1 MSRKSL
7 LALLVALSL
16 PAAGSAQAKP
26 KPPGPPASLEIVVV
40 GDVMLNRSNLP
51 VRPDGVLEGRSA
63 LPWAQMS
70 SKIRHLIDGDLNFM
84 NLETVVTER
93 NDLKPGDKR
102 QTTPFLFRT
111 HPKAVEHLLDIGFN
125 LVSAANNH
133 AYDYGEE
140 GAKETISHLQ
150 RLTEAKPGTVYS
162 GIGLND
168 QEAGRPATTWVRGLK
183 VAFSSIG
190 IVTNMLTFHR
200 AKPNKAGTL
209 GFRHKVD
216 WENSLSQL
224 EGADAGLKLLSVH
237 YGVEREIRT
246 DDRQRTEFRKAV
258 GTRGA
263 DMVIGHHAHVV
274 RGIELHQ
281 GKLIFYG
288 LGNFLIRGA
297 ANMGK
302 KPSMRTCCDFGL
314 LAKVHMMRSGNE
326 YKVAAVEAVPIF
338 DMHRI
343 PRVLSPQESG
353 KRIEVLNVLA
363 EALDNPKVGSVGVRF
378 AIQPDGRGLYC
389 SPDAASA
396 TASIRKLCS
405 GYSGPSPVSAEVRRR
420 VKAAPDPKKAKN
432 KAKAKAKSKKAAQR
446 KRKRA
451 KARRR
456 RNKR

>member
-1 MSRKSL
+1 MTMLSKS
-7 LALLVALSL
+7 LVALIATLSVT
-16 PAAGSAQAKP
+16 ASGVAFAKTVAKP
-26 KPPGPPASLEIVVV
+26 ESVEIVVV

-51 VRPDGVLEGRSA
+51 VRPDGVLEGSSA
-63 LPWAQMS
+63 LPWADMS

-84 NLETVVTER
+84 NLETVVTAR
-93 NDLKPGDKR
+93 NDLAPGNKR
-102 QTTPFLFRT
+102 QKTPFLFRT
-111 HPKAVEHLLDIGFN
+111 HPNAVEHLLDLGFN

-140 GAKETISHLQ
+140 GAKETIRHLQ
-150 RLTEAKPGTVYS
+150 NLTEAKPGTVYS

-168 QEAGRPATTWVRGLK
+168 QEAGRPATKWVRGLR

-190 IVTNMLTFHR
+190 IVTNSLTFHR
-200 AKPNKAGTL
+200 AKPGKAGTL
-209 GFRHKVD
+209 GFRNKED
-216 WENSLSQL
+216 WEKSLSQL
-224 EGADAGLKLLSVH
+224 ESIKAGLKLLSVH
-237 YGVEREIRT
+237 YGIEREIRT

-302 KPSMRTCCDFGL
+302 KPSMRTCCDYGL
-314 LAKVHMMRSGNE
+314 LSKVHMMRVGAE
-326 YKVAAVEAVPIF
+326 YKVAAVEVMPIT

-343 PRVLSPQESG
+343 ARPLSPVEAG
-353 KRIEVLNVLA
+353 KRVQVLNVLA
-363 EALDNPKVGSVGVRF
+363 EELDNPKIDSVGVRF
-378 AIQPDGRGLYC
+378 AIRKDGTGLYC
-389 SPDAASA
+389 APDASKSS
-396 TASIRKLCS
+396 ASIRALCK
-405 GYSGPSPVSAEVRRR
+405 GYQGPVPVTAEVRKR

-432 KAKAKAKSKKAAQR
+432 KKKSKKAMAAERRR
-446 KRKRA
+446 KKARA
-451 KARRR
+451 KKRR
-456 RNKR
+456 RNQR